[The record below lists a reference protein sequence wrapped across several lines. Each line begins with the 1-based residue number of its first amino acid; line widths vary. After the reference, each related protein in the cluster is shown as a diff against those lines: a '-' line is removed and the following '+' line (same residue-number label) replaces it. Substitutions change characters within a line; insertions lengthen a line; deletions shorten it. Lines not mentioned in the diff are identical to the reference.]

1 MLGAAGKGHAP
12 EEWRS
17 QRVVQEQDRRVE
29 RLILQKMMVS
39 SLDQVDAASCT
50 RHTEM
55 WYHPVWPRAHPEM
68 WYHPGWRPEE
78 TPAAVVSRTLAVS
91 P

>member
-1 MLGAAGKGHAP
+1 MLSAAGKGHAP

-39 SLDQVDAASCT
+39 SLDQVDTASCT
-50 RHTEM
+50 RHT
-55 WYHPVWPRAHPEM
+55 EM

>member
-1 MLGAAGKGHAP
+1 MGVVGRRRAMPISWGTRERLHSQILWSQVWLENNAAGKGHAP

-39 SLDQVDAASCT
+39 SLDQVDTASCT

-55 WYHPVWPRAHPEM
+55 EYHPV
-68 WYHPGWRPEE
+68 
-78 TPAAVVSRTLAVS
+78 
-91 P
+91 